1 MKVKHLLALASVTL
15 ASLALVSCGQKEQ
28 AQEPAQDQAATQ
40 EQTQAGVQVLDQYT
54 LKICPTAE
62 QAQKLVADK
71 YLTETFQN
79 ECFEYSVAYQN
90 MDKLQSEYPE
100 IFAEVEKAAQPL
112 IDTIY
117 PIDHEKAKEL
127 VEKEG
132 TTNQE
137 FRAASEA
144 FLTSLFADPE
154 SFKVIDED
162 GETEV
167 SALKHVPLKVE
178 LNINYEGG
186 QGKLVSVVPNVL
198 VTYAGNAHPVNV
210 IPFVFTYNTETKAQE
225 LIDPAHFAI
234 SGDREK
240 FFEEV
245 SKVVNPPKDYYPVYT
260 YFLEDGLH
268 IVYQDVEETKVFTVP
283 YDTVKPLVKPEF
295 LATLGLAQ

>member
-1 MKVKHLLALASVTL
+1 MKIKHLLALASVSL

-28 AQEPAQDQAATQ
+28 AQDPAQDQAATQ
-40 EQTQAGVQVLDQYT
+40 EQAQAGVQVLDQYT

-62 QAQKLVADK
+62 QAQKLVEGQF
-71 YLTETFQN
+71 LTEAFQN
-79 ECFEYSVAYQN
+79 ECYEYTASYQN
-90 MDKLQSEYPE
+90 MDKLQAEHPE

-117 PIDHEKAKEL
+117 PLDHEKAKEL

-137 FRAASEA
+137 FRAAAEE
-144 FLTSLFADPE
+144 FLNSLIADPE

-178 LNINYEGG
+178 LSINYEGG

-198 VTYAGNAHPVNV
+198 ITYAGNAHPINV
-210 IPFVFTYNTETKAQE
+210 IPFVFTYNTETNEQE
-225 LIDPAHFAI
+225 LVDPAYFAI

-240 FFEEV
+240 FFDEM
-245 SKVVNPPKDYYPVYT
+245 SKVVNPPENYYPVYT

-268 IVYQDVEETKVFTVP
+268 IVYQDVELTKVFTVP
-283 YDTVKPLVKPEF
+283 YETVKPLIKPEF
-295 LATLGLAQ
+295 LETLGLAQ